1 MPKTSSSRWLAGI
14 AVSVA
19 LLALASVIVTLA
31 SSGDV
36 ELLPEGTPEGT
47 VQRYLLAVD
56 EREFE
61 AAYAL
66 LGAEY
71 HQDCSPDDFRGSRF
85 FGLDDNVRIRLNSV
99 EEMSDGTEVSVTITQ
114 FRGSPPFEVS
124 ESTFD
129 QHYFLRET
137 AEGWRI
143 DSAPWPFLGC
153 PLKVAPELREPPVQ
167 APKPSASEAPDAGT
181 GA

>member
-31 SSGDV
+31 RSGDM

-71 HQDCSPDDFRGSRF
+71 HEGCSPDDFRGSRF
-85 FGLDDNVRIRLNSV
+85 FGLDDNVRIRLNAV

-129 QHYFLRET
+129 EHYFLRET

-143 DSAPWPFLGC
+143 DSAPWPLLSC
-153 PLKVAPELREPPVQ
+153 PLKVAPE
-167 APKPSASEAPDAGT
+167 PSASEAPGAGK